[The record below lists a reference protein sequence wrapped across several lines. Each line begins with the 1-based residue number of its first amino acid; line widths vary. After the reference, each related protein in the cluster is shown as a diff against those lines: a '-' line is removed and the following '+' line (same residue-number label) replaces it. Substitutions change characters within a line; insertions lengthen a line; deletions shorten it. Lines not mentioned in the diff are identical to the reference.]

1 MCNTAVTSQRHKPLV
16 SLEVGGIHSKIA
28 SKMAFL
34 LQALYEQ
41 TSELR
46 ITFFFFLTQG
56 QRGEQDRIM
65 QVFVIIYLTTMKEH
79 LKKKKKSWSGEGY
92 CNIRETHSRI
102 HNQLQEF
109 YQFQQASS
117 LNFIWHGSLNTKLL
131 LKACTTSFQLQV
143 NCNLSQTH
151 LRIQQEQ

>member
-1 MCNTAVTSQRHKPLV
+1 MNRHLN
-16 SLEVGGIHSKIA
+16 
-28 SKMAFL
+28 
-34 LQALYEQ
+34 
-41 TSELR
+41 SELL
-46 ITFFFFLTQG
+46 FFFLTQG

>member
-46 ITFFFFLTQG
+46 ITFFFFNSRTEG
-56 QRGEQDRIM
+56 RTRSHNAS
-65 QVFVIIYLTTMKEH
+65 FCHYLPNHYERTSK
-79 LKKKKKSWSGEGY
+79 KKKKKSWSGEGY